1 MCVCVCVKE
10 PVCSVQNSHT
20 DSENADDISSQRQK
34 ISFLE
39 NNLEQ
44 LGKAHKQ
51 VGARF
56 PSLAPSSG
64 SSRHFTSSCA
74 PQLLRDNADLRGE
87 IPKMEKRLRATAE
100 RVKALEAALREA
112 KENAARE
119 RSRYEQEME
128 RMKDSVK
135 PMNMGRRPSAVI
147 GQWSRCGKVT
157 SEGQRRKGCDE
168 PVHL

>member
-1 MCVCVCVKE
+1 M
-10 PVCSVQNSHT
+10 
-20 DSENADDISSQRQK
+20 DSEDTDDSSSQRQK
-34 ISFLE
+34 IRVLE
-39 NNLEQ
+39 NNLDQ

-51 VGARF
+51 VRMHLLSHI
-56 PSLAPSSG
+56 PLSG
-64 SSRHFTSSCA
+64 SSPHFKSGCA

-100 RVKALEAALREA
+100 RVKALETALREA

-128 RMKDSVK
+128 RIKDSIK

-147 GQWSRCGKVT
+147 GEC
-157 SEGQRRKGCDE
+157 RRLRYVATRREKKLE
-168 PVHL
+168 R